1 MAEFRGRRRVAL
13 TLLVLSLIG
22 TAALHLRVER
32 RDHSWLL
39 LVDGVAHDPLGA
51 VAEAWQRAH
60 RDCSGVDVLRPVDA
74 AWQASRQA
82 VAAYSPPDS
91 ASARLT
97 SALALGEWRLVE
109 ARFDTLP
116 PVVVVL
122 RAEGGTLRVQE
133 RAVWSG
139 TTAPWEPGP
148 LIRRYLGARSP
159 GLPKV
164 LLACLTPERDA
175 WSRQAT
181 TVRP

>member
-1 MAEFRGRRRVAL
+1 VTGFQGRRRVAL

-39 LVDGVAHDPLGA
+39 LVDGVPRDPLGA
-51 VAEAWQRAH
+51 AAEAWQRAR
-60 RDCSGVDVLRPVDA
+60 RDCSGVEVLQPDDA
-74 AWQASRQA
+74 AWQAARGA

-97 SALALGEWRLVE
+97 RALALGEWRLVE
-109 ARFDTLP
+109 ARFDALP

-122 RAEGGTLRVQE
+122 RVEGDAPRVLE

-139 TTAPWEPGP
+139 STAPWEPGP
-148 LIRRYLGARSP
+148 LIRRYLGARAP
-159 GLPKV
+159 GVPKA
-164 LLACLTPERDA
+164 LLACFTTERIA
-175 WSRQAT
+175 WSRPSAA
-181 TVRP
+181 PPP